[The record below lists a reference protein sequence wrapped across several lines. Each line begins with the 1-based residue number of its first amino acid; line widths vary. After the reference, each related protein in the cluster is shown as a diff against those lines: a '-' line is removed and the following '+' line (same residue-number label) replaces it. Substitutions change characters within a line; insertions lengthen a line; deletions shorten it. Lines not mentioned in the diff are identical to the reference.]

1 MAYCVFTCK
10 KPKTGAADGGLSAHI
25 DREKWDAKEHKMVP
39 FVPDSV
45 IHPELS
51 HLNKEYLLPPGMGRT
66 EAINKRIME
75 AGITRKI
82 RDDQAKFL
90 AFLCSSDRETMLK
103 IYNEGR
109 WQAWVDANIS
119 FMQKTFGKENVV
131 GCAGHMDEV
140 TFHLHFT
147 VVPILTGQAA
157 ERPDTKKQ
165 FEKRNG
171 KEKRRYKK
179 QEVTARLC
187 AKDVFTP
194 ANAEQWQTDYA
205 LHMQAA
211 GFDLQRG
218 EVGSQAKHMDPAV
231 YNAIK
236 AEEEKLKAE
245 KDGLEM
251 QKEVLEDEVDT
262 LQSEKDALTLDIDT
276 LNKEKRQAETAVKSL
291 QTMCSNL
298 TTQKTQLTS
307 DLATLQS
314 QLSEGK
320 ISLAEYNQ
328 KKADVNKQISDCDVR
343 LADKQQKLETKQAE
357 LQPITETVN
366 YYDVAYVRFD
376 VPEIKVKPPKITE
389 RPPRFGNI
397 DEWTKAQN
405 ASIREQFQGSLTSY
419 GKTVMDAAQK
429 NIIGERKF
437 RLMQQRDMEELGDNL
452 RLEKYHRSQ
461 QTSDTLNLLA
471 LFEKPDTAKLVRE
484 VAIALMGGHYV
495 SIPCAGGGS
504 VSSETGWDGRK
515 KDEEDENFR
524 LRCWLHAAKT
534 VKASQKV
541 QTKRKG
547 YGMK

>member
-1 MAYCVFTCK
+1 MAYCVFRCK

-25 DREKWDAKEHKMVP
+25 DREKCDGKEHKMVP

-51 HLNKEYLLPPGMGRT
+51 HLNKEYILPPSMGRT
-66 EAINKRIME
+66 EAINKRKIE

-90 AFLCSSDRETMLK
+90 AFLCTSDRETMLQ

-147 VVPILTGQAA
+147 VVPILMRQAA

-187 AKDVFTP
+187 AKDDFTP
-194 ANAEQWQTDYA
+194 ANAEKWQTDYA

-218 EVGSQAKHMDPAV
+218 EVGSQAKHLNPAA

-236 AEEEKLKAE
+236 AEEAKLIAE

-251 QKEVLEDEVDT
+251 QKDVLEDEVDK
-262 LQSEKDALTLDIDT
+262 LQSEKDALALDIDA
-276 LNKEKRQAETAVKSL
+276 LNKEKKQVETAVKGL
-291 QTMCSNL
+291 QKMYSNL
-298 TTQKTQLTS
+298 TTQKSQLAT
-307 DLATLQS
+307 DLANLQS
-314 QLSEGK
+314 QLSDGK
-320 ISLAEYNQ
+320 ISLVEYNQ
-328 KKADVNKQISDCDVR
+328 KKADMDKQISDCDAR
-343 LADKQQKLETKQAE
+343 LADKQQKLEKKQAE
-357 LQPITETVN
+357 LQTITDKVN
-366 YYDVAYVRFD
+366 RSDVAYVRFD
-376 VPEIKVKPPKITE
+376 VPKNDIKAPKITE

-397 DEWTKAQN
+397 DEWMKTQN
-405 ASIREQFQGSLTSY
+405 ASIKEYFDKAYDTY
-419 GKTVMDAAQK
+419 GKRVMTTAQ
-429 NIIGERKF
+429 NCIVSERK
-437 RLMQQRDMEELGDNL
+437 LYLKQQNDMSELGDNL
-452 RLEKYHRSQ
+452 RCEKYLRQ
-461 QTSDTLNLLA
+461 QLSSDVAGLLS

-484 VAIALMGGHYV
+484 VAIALMGGYYV
-495 SIPCAGGGS
+495 NIPCASGGS

-524 LRCWLHAAKT
+524 LRCRLHAAKT
-534 VKASQKV
+534 VKVSRNVATSQK
-541 QTKRKG
+541 R
-547 YGMK
+547 YGLK

>member
-10 KPKTGAADGGLSAHI
+10 KPERGAADGGLSAHI
-25 DREKWDAKEHKMVP
+25 DREKWDGKEHKMVP
-39 FVPDSV
+39 FVPKSV

-51 HLNKEYLLPPGMGRT
+51 HLNKEYLLPSGMGRS
-66 EAINKRIME
+66 EAIEKRIRE

-90 AFLCSSDRETMLK
+90 AFVCSSDSETMRK
-103 IYNEGR
+103 IYDEGR

-119 FMQKTFGKENVV
+119 FMQKTFGRENVV
-131 GCAGHMDEV
+131 ACAGHMDEV

-171 KEKRRYKK
+171 KEKRRYRK

-187 AKDVFTP
+187 ARDVFTQE
-194 ANAEQWQTDYA
+194 NAERWQTEYA

-211 GFDLQRG
+211 GFDLERG
-218 EVGSQAKHMDPAV
+218 VQGSKAKHMDPAI

-236 AEEEKLKAE
+236 AEEAKLEAE
-245 KDGLEM
+245 KDGLKM

-262 LQSEKDALTLDIDT
+262 LQSEKDALTIEVET
-276 LNKEKRQAETAVKSL
+276 LNREKKQAETAVKGL
-291 QTMCSNL
+291 QTMCRNL
-298 TTQKTQLTS
+298 ASQKAQLTS
-307 DLATLQS
+307 DLDGLQN
-314 QLSEGK
+314 QLSAGK
-320 ISLAEYNQ
+320 ISLDEYNR
-328 KKADVNKQISDCDVR
+328 KKADVEKQIFNCDVK
-343 LADKQQKLETKQAE
+343 LTDKQQKLEQKTAE
-357 LQPITETVN
+357 LQVIKEKVN

-376 VPEIKVKPPKITE
+376 VPEIKVRPPQIME

-397 DEWTKAQN
+397 DDWTKAQN
-405 ASIREQFQGSLTSY
+405 ATISKQFHDALNSF
-419 GKTVMDAAQK
+419 GKTVMEAAK
-429 NIIGERKF
+429 NSILGERKF
-437 RLMQQRDMEELGDNL
+437 RLLNQRERDAIGEELQSIKYL
-452 RLEKYHRSQ
+452 RLQ
-461 QTSDTLNLLA
+461 QIHETLGLLA

-484 VAIALMGGHYV
+484 VAVALMGGRYV

-504 VSSETGWDGRK
+504 VSSETGWDGRRK
-515 KDEEDENFR
+515 NEEEDSFR

-534 VKASQKV
+534 VKASRYLP
-541 QTKRKG
+541 TKRKG
-547 YGMK
+547 YGR

>member
-1 MAYCVFTCK
+1 MAYCVFRCK

-25 DREKWDAKEHKMVP
+25 DREKCDGKEHKMVP

-45 IHPELS
+45 IHSELS
-51 HLNKEYLLPPGMGRT
+51 HLNKEYILPPSMGRT
-66 EAINKRIME
+66 EAINKRIIE

-90 AFLCSSDRETMLK
+90 AFLCTSDRETMLQ

-147 VVPILTGQAA
+147 VVPILMRQAA

-187 AKDVFTP
+187 AKDDFTP
-194 ANAEQWQTDYA
+194 ANAEKWQTDYA

-218 EVGSQAKHMDPAV
+218 EVGSQAKHLNPAA

-236 AEEEKLKAE
+236 AEEAKLIAE

-251 QKEVLEDEVDT
+251 QKDVLEDEVDK
-262 LQSEKDALTLDIDT
+262 LQSEKDALALDIDA
-276 LNKEKRQAETAVKSL
+276 LNKEKKQVETAVKGL
-291 QTMCSNL
+291 QKMCSNL
-298 TTQKTQLTS
+298 TTQKSQLAT
-307 DLATLQS
+307 DLANLQS
-314 QLSEGK
+314 QLSDGK
-320 ISLAEYNQ
+320 ISLVEYNQ
-328 KKADVNKQISDCDVR
+328 KKADMDKQISDCDAR
-343 LADKQQKLETKQAE
+343 LADKQQKLEKKQAE
-357 LQPITETVN
+357 LQTITDKVN
-366 YYDVAYVRFD
+366 RSDVAYVRFD
-376 VPEIKVKPPKITE
+376 VPKNDIKAPKITE

-397 DEWTKAQN
+397 DEWMKTQN
-405 ASIREQFQGSLTSY
+405 ASIKEYFDKAYDTY
-419 GKTVMDAAQK
+419 GKRVMTTAQ
-429 NIIGERKF
+429 NCIVSERK
-437 RLMQQRDMEELGDNL
+437 LYLKQQNDMSELGDNL
-452 RLEKYHRSQ
+452 RREKYLRQ
-461 QTSDTLNLLA
+461 QLSSDVAGLLS

-484 VAIALMGGHYV
+484 VAIALMGGYYV
-495 SIPCAGGGS
+495 NIPCASGGS

-524 LRCWLHAAKT
+524 LRCRLHAAKT
-534 VKASQKV
+534 VKVSRNVATSQK
-541 QTKRKG
+541 R
-547 YGMK
+547 YGLK